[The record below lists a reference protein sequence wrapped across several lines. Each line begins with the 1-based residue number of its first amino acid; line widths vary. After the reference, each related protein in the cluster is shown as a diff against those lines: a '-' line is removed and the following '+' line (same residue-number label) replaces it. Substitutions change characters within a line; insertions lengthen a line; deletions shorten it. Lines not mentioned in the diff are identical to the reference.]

1 MAFDSRRGFLKR
13 ASAAGI
19 AISANH
25 LLAPFLRAQ
34 TGGVCQPRLRFD
46 IDSRRA
52 LPALDRNIF
61 ALSWSIWDGPS
72 TKGFTTPIPKFA
84 DANGF
89 RKMCWRK
96 FRSCKSPL
104 SAIQVGISFRATTGW
119 TA

>member
-34 TGGVCQPRLRFD
+34 TGGSVSPVFRFD

-61 ALSWSIWDGPS
+61 GSFLEHLGRAIYEGIYD
-72 TKGFTTPIPKFA
+72 PIPNSPMPMA
-84 DANGF
+84 SA
-89 RKMCWRK
+89 RMCWRK